1 MREWSP
7 GTCLGRTGVASGH
20 CVSGK
25 QLQSGKTPAPV
36 PNLPTPGLLLVKLAQ
51 CFLVLQLWDPVPAVL
66 LSRHAST
73 ASGCQNTLCCS
84 VGQLL
89 CSCLFLCPRLVGF
102 PIFALQRDATLSE
115 WQSVA

>member
-66 LSRHAST
+66 LSRHTST
-73 ASGCQNTLCCS
+73 ASWMSEHTVLLGWPAVVQLS
-84 VGQLL
+84 V
-89 CSCLFLCPRLVGF
+89 LV
-102 PIFALQRDATLSE
+102 PQAC
-115 WQSVA
+115 